1 MSSSE
6 NASPFHGQATER
18 VAQEIG
24 NPLADAG
31 EETEKLKNLARRIVE
46 LPDGETPS
54 QEMIAEGLTALTKL
68 YTVRYQQGERWEPFT
83 HGRTMPVTSAMIMTT
98 AMLQS
103 VNIELFELGM
113 WQAWSGG

>member
-1 MSSSE
+1 MSSPE
-6 NASPFHGQATER
+6 NPSPFHGRATAR

-24 NPLADAG
+24 NPLADPG
-31 EETEKLKNLARRIVE
+31 EETAKLKNLARRIVD
-46 LPDGETPS
+46 LPDGEAPS

-68 YTVRYQQGERWEPFT
+68 YTVRHQQGERWDPFT